1 MSAERN
7 LALERLFAAADRDL
21 GDENFVARVMAR
33 TSTLRTRR
41 LMIVLVVCL
50 VTAPATW
57 FVAGPFNDAL
67 LWFTQFLAQPIAG
80 TGDGVASPVVPP
92 INSVGGALALGLLV
106 LRAIRRRL
114 FSARS

>member
-1 MSAERN
+1 MSDERN

-21 GDENFVARVMAR
+21 GDEDFVARVMAR

-80 TGDGVASPVVPP
+80 TGVASPVVPP